1 VSVVDREEYVE
12 RVLAV
17 VEQIPAGRVMS
28 YGAIAEVVGIGGP
41 RQVGRVMSI
50 EGGAVPWWRV
60 VRADGGL
67 PLCHDGEALERHRTE
82 GTPLRSTGRVEMAA
96 AQWWPD
102 EDDGR
107 NGDDGDADRVDG
119 SVGAHRSVGA
129 L

>member
-1 VSVVDREEYVE
+1 VARVDREEYVE

-28 YGAIAEVVGIGGP
+28 SGAVAEAVGVGGP
-41 RQVGRVMSI
+41 RQVGRVMSL

-67 PLCHDGEALERHRTE
+67 PPCHDGEALVRHRAE
-82 GTPLRSTGRVEMAA
+82 GTPLRPSGRVDISVAHLCPE
-96 AQWWPD
+96 
-102 EDDGR
+102 G
-107 NGDDGDADRVDG
+107 GGG
-119 SVGAHRSVGA
+119 SVGR

>member
-1 VSVVDREEYVE
+1 MSSVDREEYVE

-28 YGAIAEVVGIGGP
+28 YGSIAEVVGVGGP
-41 RQVGRVMSI
+41 RQVGKVMSL
-50 EGGAVPWWRV
+50 EGGGVPWWRV

-67 PLCHDGEALERHRTE
+67 PLCHDGEALERHRAE
-82 GTPLRSTGRVEMAA
+82 GTPMRASGRVDMAA

-102 EDDGR
+102 PPGDG
-107 NGDDGDADRVDG
+107 ADV
-119 SVGAHRSVGA
+119 SVGP